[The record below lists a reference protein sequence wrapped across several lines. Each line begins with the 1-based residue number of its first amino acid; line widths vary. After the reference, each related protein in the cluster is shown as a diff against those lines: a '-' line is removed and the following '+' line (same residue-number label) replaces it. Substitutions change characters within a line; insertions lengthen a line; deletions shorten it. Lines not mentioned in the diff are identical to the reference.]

1 VLQPGVLQVS
11 SGDAIAQPACGV
23 EQLLAAAALAE
34 RLLELVAGFCIS
46 HQPLQIRPAHLLKP
60 QMQPTWRALTRAA
73 RFPAAHWRILRHI
86 EARWRSSP
94 P

>member
-1 VLQPGVLQVS
+1 
-11 SGDAIAQPACGV
+11 
-23 EQLLAAAALAE
+23 
-34 RLLELVAGFCIS
+34 VAGFCIS